1 MLQWARENGCPWNE
15 DTCAGAA
22 AGGHLEVLKWARE
35 NGAPWDKYTCWYA
48 AEPGHLEV
56 LKWAVLNGVPQG
68 YDDYYDSGFDTE
80 FGNSDDPF
88 GENDSEEDDSEEEDD
103 EFW

>member
-1 MLQWARENGCPWNE
+1 MHWAILNGC
-15 DTCAGAA
+15 
-22 AGGHLEVLKWARE
+22 
-35 NGAPWDKYTCWYA
+35 
-48 AEPGHLEV
+48 
-56 LKWAVLNGVPQG
+56 PQG

>member
-1 MLQWARENGCPWNE
+1 MLKWAHENGCPWDE
-15 DTCAGAA
+15 RTCERAA
-22 AGGHLEVLKWARE
+22 EGGHLEVLKWARA
-35 NGAPWDKYTCWYA
+35 NDCPWDFRTLSCAWK
-48 AEPGHLEV
+48 HHEV
-56 LKWAVLNGVPQG
+56 MHWAILNGCPQG
-68 YDDYYDSGFDTE
+68 YDDDYDSGFDTE